1 MKISTKGRYSLR
13 LMLDLAMYQGDGVV
27 PLKDVAARQQIS
39 VKYLEQVVSL
49 LNKSGMIV
57 SVRGKEGGYRLT
69 KRPDEYRIGDIF
81 RASEGSIAPVACLEG
96 DVNPCER
103 QDFCI
108 TLSFWK
114 GLQKVINDY
123 VDGKTLQDLLDDYES
138 MQGNQYVI

>member
-13 LMLDLAMYQGDGVV
+13 VMLDLAMYQSDGVIA
-27 PLKDVAARQQIS
+27 LKDIAARQEIS

-49 LNKSGMIV
+49 LNKSGMIQ

-69 KRPDEYRIGDIF
+69 RRPEEYRIGDIL
-81 RASEGSIAPVACLEG
+81 RAAEGSIAPVACLEG
-96 DVNPCER
+96 DINTCER

-108 TLSFWK
+108 TLGFWK

-123 VDGKTLQDLLDDYES
+123 IDSKTLQDLIDEYES